1 MARNI
6 SLLKT
11 RETYNRMYGWGN
23 SVSGQAS
30 GAHSDSSTVLN
41 SLKGKEGQFSAQI
54 SGLKPCLFLPDWVH
68 LSLWPLH
75 LWHGVHDE
83 EQGWHTL
90 CASDCCS
97 PHSEATP
104 HSPCRGPKGRKKDC
118 DSGQLGDLGM
128 TFCKITHVWASA
140 DESWGLY
147 FYFLDCLKWGRT

>member
-41 SLKGKEGQFSAQI
+41 SLKGKEGQFGARI
-54 SGLKPCLFLPDWVH
+54 SGVKPCLFLPDFEWVCH
-68 LSLWPLH
+68 FGPCVCDTEPMMRNRAEIRSMWVFAAHHTVKPPHQPLQRPQREKEGLW
-75 LWHGVHDE
+75 LWTVGRFEDD
-83 EQGWHTL
+83 L
-90 CASDCCS
+90 C
-97 PHSEATP
+97 
-104 HSPCRGPKGRKKDC
+104 R
-118 DSGQLGDLGM
+118 L
-128 TFCKITHVWASA
+128 THVWASA
-140 DESWGLY
+140 DERWGLY